1 MEQVETEPQGFIE
14 ALRETD
20 ELDLTVIGRNTGRKS
35 TRPVWF
41 VHEGNKIYLLPVN
54 GSDTEWYKN
63 ALKNPTITLSAD
75 GESLT
80 AEVKPITDPARVKQ
94 VVAKFRAKYGDGE
107 VEKYYS
113 KFDAA
118 AEVTLH

>member
-1 MEQVETEPQGFIE
+1 MEQVEPEPQGFIE
-14 ALRETD
+14 ALSETD
-20 ELDLTVIGRNTGRKS
+20 ELDLTVMGRNSGRKS

-41 VHEGNKIYLLPVN
+41 VHEGDKIYLLPVN

-63 ALKNPTITLSAD
+63 ALKNPTITLSAE

-94 VVAKFRAKYGDGE
+94 VVAKFRAKYGDDE

>member
-1 MEQVETEPQGFIE
+1 MERVEPEPQGFIE
-14 ALRETD
+14 ALSETD

-80 AEVKPITDPARVKQ
+80 AEVKPITDPARVKE
-94 VVAKFRAKYGDGE
+94 VVAKFRAKYGDDD

-118 AEVTLH
+118 AEVALH

>member
-1 MEQVETEPQGFIE
+1 MSQVETEPQKFIE
-14 ALRETD
+14 ALSETD
-20 ELDLTVIGRNTGRKS
+20 ELDLTVIGRNTGRRS

-41 VHEGNKIYLLPVN
+41 VHEGDKIYLLPVN

-63 ALKNPTITLSAD
+63 ALKNPTITLSAE

-94 VVAKFRAKYGDGE
+94 VVAKFRAKYGDDE

>member
-1 MEQVETEPQGFIE
+1 MEQVEPEPQGFIE
-14 ALRETD
+14 ALSETD
-20 ELDLTVIGRNTGRKS
+20 ELDLTVIGRNSGRKS

-41 VHEGNKIYLLPVN
+41 VHEGDKIYLLPVN

-63 ALKNPTITLSAD
+63 ALKNPTITLSAE

-94 VVAKFRAKYGDGE
+94 VVAKFRAKYGDDE

>member
-94 VVAKFRAKYGDGE
+94 VVAKFRAKYGDDE

-113 KFDAA
+113 NFDAA

>member
-1 MEQVETEPQGFIE
+1 MEQVEPEPQGFIA
-14 ALRETD
+14 ALSETD

-63 ALKNPTITLSAD
+63 ALKNPTITLSAE

-80 AEVKPITDPARVKQ
+80 AKVKPITDPARVKQ
-94 VVAKFRAKYGDGE
+94 VVAKFRAKYGDDE

-118 AEVTLH
+118 AEVTLP

>member
-1 MEQVETEPQGFIE
+1 MEQVEPKAQGFIE
-14 ALRETD
+14 ALSETD

-63 ALKNPTITLSAD
+63 ALKNPIITLSTD

-80 AEVKPITDPARVKQ
+80 AEVQPITDPARVKQ
-94 VVAKFRAKYGDGE
+94 VVAKFRAKYGDDE

>member
-1 MEQVETEPQGFIE
+1 MEQVETKPQGFIE

-94 VVAKFRAKYGDGE
+94 VVAKFRAKYGDDE